1 MDNGGSV
8 LSLSTPHFPYSAT
21 ILRRHSPLASI
32 SFSLK
37 PPPQPPQPPPDPPE
51 SPDLRRPEKSLGSSS
66 SSSPSPSPSPKTPL
80 KINPLKGLTNRSS
93 VSPLVQPEVSSNKV
107 SSFGSSLA
115 SKLRLSSKL
124 SPPPPPPPAPVEET
138 QFRDDFR
145 SDTKPPKEETRK
157 PQPEFRQE
165 GKIFVGNLPTW
176 IKKPDFEE
184 FFRQF
189 GPIENV
195 ILIKGHH
202 EVEKNAGFGF
212 IIYAAEKSAMKAVEF
227 DGVEFHGRILTVKLD
242 DGKRLKTK
250 AEQRVRWVQEGEE
263 DAKLSNKSSWHQER
277 EGSRKSLQRILDT
290 NGDNWQAVISAFEK
304 INKVCH
310 LLTSISFSVF
320 RLIVDLCF
328 GTSIEAN

>member
-8 LSLSTPHFPYSAT
+8 LSLSAPHFPYSAT
-21 ILRRHSPLASI
+21 ILRRHSPMASI

-37 PPPQPPQPPPDPPE
+37 PPPQPPQPPPEPPE
-51 SPDLRRPEKSLGSSS
+51 SPPDLRRPEKSLGSSS
-66 SSSPSPSPSPKTPL
+66 SSSSPSPIPSPKTPL

-93 VSPLVQPEVSSNKV
+93 VSPLVQSEVSSKV

-124 SPPPPPPPAPVEET
+124 SPPPPPPPPLVEET
-138 QFRDDFR
+138 QFRDDMR
-145 SDTKPPKEETRK
+145 NDTKPPEEETPK

-176 IKKPDFEE
+176 IKKPEFEE

-263 DAKLSNKSSWHQER
+263 DAKMSNKSSWHQER

-310 LLTSISFSVF
+310 
-320 RLIVDLCF
+320 C
-328 GTSIEAN
+328 

>member
-1 MDNGGSV
+1 MMLRYNQREETREKRETMDNGGRV
-8 LSLSTPHFPYSAT
+8 LSLSAPHFPYSAT
-21 ILRRHSPLASI
+21 ILRRQSAVTSI
-32 SFSLK
+32 SYSLK
-37 PPPQPPQPPPDPPE
+37 PPTQPPQPSPEPPE

-66 SSSPSPSPSPKTPL
+66 SASSSPSPKTPL
-80 KINPLKGLTNRSS
+80 TNPLKGLTNRSS
-93 VSPLVQPEVSSNKV
+93 VSPLIQSEVASKV

-115 SKLRLSSKL
+115 AKLRLSSKL
-124 SPPPPPPPAPVEET
+124 SPPPPPPPPPPQEET
-138 QFRDDFR
+138 QFRDDSR
-145 SDTKPPKEETRK
+145 RDTKPPKEETRK
-157 PQPEFRQE
+157 PEPEFRQD

-176 IKKPDFEE
+176 IKKPEFEE

-212 IIYAAEKSAMKAVEF
+212 VIYAEEKSAMKAVEF
-227 DGVEFHGRILTVKLD
+227 DGVEFHGRVLTVKLD

-263 DAKLSNKSSWHQER
+263 DAKMSNKSWWHQER
-277 EGSRKSLQRILDT
+277 EGSRRALQRILDT

-304 INKVCH
+304 INKVC
-310 LLTSISFSVF
+310 SVF
-320 RLIVDLCF
+320 DLSF
-328 GTSIEAN
+328 GFDF